1 MLRWIPALTLTLF
14 LVPVAAGLVGTVLP
28 SFGLMPA
35 LGGTVFSLDPWREL
49 AAWPGIG
56 TSVRLSITTGLAATA
71 ISLSV
76 VLAFCSTCH
85 GTQMFGTLRRLISPL
100 LSVPHV
106 AVAIGL
112 AYLITPSGWIVRAV
126 SPWATGWELP
136 PDLATAPDPY
146 GLSYIAALVVKEVP
160 FLLLM
165 TIAALG
171 QTRANATLA
180 IGRSLGYG
188 PATAWFKTVL
198 PLVYPQIRLPVL
210 AVLAFSTSAVDV
222 ALILAPNTPPPLAP
236 LVLRWFNDPDLTRH
250 FLAAAGASLQFA
262 VVIFAAALWHL
273 LERIVARLGRRWTTG
288 GSRGRGGAAGRKIS
302 VAVMTVA
309 ICSGFLSLVG
319 MATWSFARRWRYPD
333 PLPSE
338 WTLTNWT
345 QQADSLLW
353 PLWTTVSVGL
363 AAAVIALALVLGCLE
378 NGQRYGLQPTTRA
391 LWLLYTPLLV
401 PQVAFLFG
409 GQVLLSWMGV
419 AGTWPALVW
428 SHLLFVLPYIF
439 LSLTDPFRTLDE
451 RYVRSALCLGATP
464 SRIFWQV
471 KMPMLLRP
479 VLVALAVGFAVSV
492 GQYLPTVFAGGG
504 RYITLTTEAVS
515 LAAGADRR
523 VIGVYVFL
531 QAALPFVAFVVAL
544 GLPAWLY
551 HDRRALRVAQ

>member
-1 MLRWIPALTLTLF
+1 MLRWIPVLTLALF
-14 LVPVAAGLVGTVLP
+14 LVPVAAGLIGTILP
-28 SFGLMPA
+28 SIGLMPA
-35 LGGTVFSLDPWREL
+35 LGGTSVSLEPWREL

-56 TSVRLSITTGLAATA
+56 TSVRLSLTTGLAATA
-71 ISLSV
+71 ISLV
-76 VLAFCSTCH
+76 IVFACCSTCH
-85 GTQMFGTLRRLISPL
+85 GTRLFGTMRRLISPL

-112 AYLITPSGWIVRAV
+112 AFLIAPSGWVVRSI
-126 SPWATGWELP
+126 SPWATGWALP

-146 GLSYIAALVVKEVP
+146 GLAYIAALVLKEVP

-171 QTRANATLA
+171 QTRANETLA
-180 IGRSLGYG
+180 ISRSLGYG
-188 PATAWFKTVL
+188 PATAWLKTVL

-236 LVLRWFNDPDLTRH
+236 LVLRWFNDPDLARH
-250 FLAAAGASLQFA
+250 FLAAAGASLQLA
-262 VVIFAAALWHL
+262 VVILAMAIWHL
-273 LERIVARLGRRWTTG
+273 LEWLVARLGRRWTTG
-288 GSRGRGGAAGRKIS
+288 GGRGRGGGLGRKASVGIMS
-302 VAVMTVA
+302 VAV
-309 ICSGFLSLVG
+309 CSGFLSLIG

-333 PLPSE
+333 LLPSE
-338 WTLTNWT
+338 WTLANWT
-345 QQADSLLW
+345 RQADSLLW

-363 AAAVIALALVLGCLE
+363 ASAAIALALVLGCLE
-378 NGQRYGLQPTTRA
+378 NEQRHGLQPSTRA

-409 GQVLLSWMGV
+409 GQVLLSWAGF

-439 LSLTDPFRTLDE
+439 LSLTDPFRKLDE
-451 RYVRSALCLGATP
+451 RYVRSALCLGASPART
-464 SRIFWQV
+464 FWQV
-471 KMPMLLRP
+471 KIPMLLRP

-504 RYITLTTEAVS
+504 RYVTLTTEAVS

-531 QAALPFVAFVVAL
+531 QAALPFVAFVIAL

-551 HDRRALRVAQ
+551 RDRRALRVAH

>member
-14 LVPVAAGLVGTVLP
+14 LAPVAAGLIGTVLP

-35 LGGTVFSLDPWREL
+35 LGGTTFSLDPWREL
-49 AAWPGIG
+49 VAWPGIG
-56 TSVRLSITTGLAATA
+56 ASVRLSITTGLAATA
-71 ISLSV
+71 ISLV
-76 VLAFCSTCH
+76 VVFACCSTCH
-85 GTQMFGTLRRLISPL
+85 GTRLFGTLRRLISPL

-112 AYLITPSGWIVRAV
+112 AYLIAPSGWILRSV

-146 GLSYIAALVVKEVP
+146 GLSYTAALVLKEVP

-171 QTRANATLA
+171 QTRVNETLA

-188 PATAWFKTVL
+188 AATAWLKTVL
-198 PLVYPQIRLPVL
+198 PLVYPQIRLPIL

-222 ALILAPNTPPPLAP
+222 ALILAPSTPPPLAP

-250 FLAAAGASLQFA
+250 FLAAAGASLQLA
-262 VVIFAAALWHL
+262 VVILAVAFWHV
-273 LERIVARLGRRWTTG
+273 LEWVVARLGRRWTTG
-288 GSRGRGGAAGRKIS
+288 GSRGRAGGLGRRAS
-302 VAVMTVA
+302 VGIMIVA
-309 ICSGFLSLVG
+309 ICGGFLSLIG

-333 PLPSE
+333 VLPSE
-338 WTLTNWT
+338 WTFANWT
-345 QQADSLLW
+345 RQADSLLW

-363 AAAVIALALVLGCLE
+363 AAAVIALVLVLGCLE
-378 NGQRYGLQPTTRA
+378 NEQRYGLQPTTRA
-391 LWLLYTPLLV
+391 LWLLYTPLLI

-409 GQVLLSWMGV
+409 GQVLLSWAGFS
-419 AGTWPALVW
+419 GTWPALVW

-439 LSLTDPFRTLDE
+439 LSLTDPFRKLDE
-451 RYVRSALCLGATP
+451 RYVRSALCLGASPART
-464 SRIFWQV
+464 FWQV

-551 HDRRALRVAQ
+551 RDRRALRVAQ